1 MLFVNKTMQFLLT
14 ALLLFFSL
22 PASGE
27 WKAGVVL
34 DETQVQS
41 CGVESF
47 FAVEEI
53 SDAVFARM
61 KGKSFPAEGALVSR
75 DELRYLRLIHY
86 NGEGKIQ
93 TGELVCNKAVAA
105 ELLGIMKEL
114 FSCKYPLEQVRLV
127 DDFDADDEKSM
138 TVNNSSCFNYR
149 LVSGSTRLSK
159 HSRGLAIDINPLY
172 NPCVRSTEPK
182 IEPKA
187 GAPYVDRSR
196 DFKYKIDSNDVAC
209 KLFLSKGWN
218 WGGNWKSLKD
228 YQHFE
233 KEIKQ

>member
-1 MLFVNKTMQFLLT
+1 MGNFLAALMLCLSLLC
-14 ALLLFFSL
+14 
-22 PASGE
+22 PGE

-34 DETQVQS
+34 DDKEVSQK
-41 CGVESF
+41 GEDAF

-61 KGKSFPAEGALVSR
+61 KGKSFPAGESLISR
-75 DELRYLRLIHY
+75 DELRYLRLIHR
-86 NGEGKIQ
+86 NADGKIQ
-93 TGELVCNKAVAA
+93 TGELVCNKAVAD
-105 ELLGIMKEL
+105 ELLGIIREL
-114 FSCKYPLEQVRLV
+114 YARGYRIEQMRLV

-138 TVNNSSCFNYR
+138 TANNSSCFNYR

-196 DFKYKIDSNDVAC
+196 DFKYKIDSSDVAC